1 MNCCQTSFSR
11 NGLITQWKLKNQ
23 YYRILCKVI
32 FDISY
37 VGVFVLNSNA
47 DGNRLKVKFWKNNN
61 QLTLDFLLTKKW
73 LTTSSTAEK
82 NKEKGTFESFAV
94 NENTLSDEILWY
106 LKLVLSHNS
115 YNPLMIYLPYLAGCF
130 LVVS

>member
-11 NGLITQWKLKNQ
+11 NGLITQWRLQNQ
-23 YYRILCKVI
+23 YYRILCKII

-37 VGVFVLNSNA
+37 VGIFVLNSNG

-82 NKEKGTFESFAV
+82 NKEKGTF
-94 NENTLSDEILWY
+94 
-106 LKLVLSHNS
+106 
-115 YNPLMIYLPYLAGCF
+115 
-130 LVVS
+130 